1 MLTDSEDAVTV
12 MSVHKSKG
20 LEFNTVFLC
29 DLGKRIN
36 EADLKSDIILHN
48 RLGIGMKYR
57 NSEENI
63 QSDSIPRNQIKMKK
77 SLENISEEIRI
88 LYVALTRA
96 VDRLYMTGV
105 VADADKFITKT
116 MKGDIDGNI
125 RKHKNYLSWI
135 CSVLVRDASG
145 TVLRSRNQDVLSED
159 EIFDS
164 GFKYKISIYRAE
176 EFEKTG
182 LKKDRGLEELREKIY
197 APGDIDAA
205 MLAEFERRS
214 GFRY

>member
-1 MLTDSEDAVTV
+1 
-12 MSVHKSKG
+12 
-20 LEFNTVFLC
+20 
-29 DLGKRIN
+29 
-36 EADLKSDIILHN
+36 
-48 RLGIGMKYR
+48 
-57 NSEENI
+57 
-63 QSDSIPRNQIKMKK
+63 MKK

-182 LKKDRGLEELREKIY
+182 LKKDRGLEER
-197 APGDIDAA
+197 ACAGHAGV
-205 MLAEFERRS
+205 RS
-214 GFRY
+214 GGTGTQRGC

>member
-1 MLTDSEDAVTV
+1 MFTDSEDAVTV

-77 SLENISEEIRI
+77 SL
-88 LYVALTRA
+88 
-96 VDRLYMTGV
+96 G
-105 VADADKFITKT
+105 
-116 MKGDIDGNI
+116 
-125 RKHKNYLSWI
+125 KHI
-135 CSVLVRDASG
+135 
-145 TVLRSRNQDVLSED
+145 
-159 EIFDS
+159 
-164 GFKYKISIYRAE
+164 
-176 EFEKTG
+176 
-182 LKKDRGLEELREKIY
+182 
-197 APGDIDAA
+197 
-205 MLAEFERRS
+205 
-214 GFRY
+214 